1 MELEKMVQ
9 DVGDGVGDGVGDYN
23 TEDVHQ
29 LSRMKDDDGVFRATL
44 NTLLRRQSVDHID
57 LDKAVPALGGHA
69 GVKHHY
75 NDCLTRQKG
84 KKVVLLRKNSFII
97 VQSICFFCI

>member
-9 DVGDGVGDGVGDYN
+9 DVGDGVGDFN

-84 KKVVLLRKNSFII
+84 KKVVLLRKNSFHWVII

>member
-9 DVGDGVGDGVGDYN
+9 DVGDGVGDFN

-57 LDKAVPALGGHA
+57 LDKAVSALGGHA

-75 NDCLTRQKG
+75 NDCLIRQKG
-84 KKVVLLRKNSFII
+84 KKVVLLRKNSFHWVII